1 MKKPNLF
8 LVGAAKA
15 GTTSVYHYLKSHP
28 DIYGCPIKEPNYF
41 GSDIQWND
49 FRDDYKKDT
58 YLNFEKYLSRNEL
71 EFRHNA
77 FVDSL
82 ENYEALFRESGN
94 EKYVLDAS
102 TSYLY
107 SKRSAKEIKQY
118 NQDARII
125 IILRNPVE
133 RTISHY
139 IMDCANRIQLER
151 DITKDIKLDY
161 FTAKKGYGIS
171 NLYIEL
177 SLYYEQVLRYKMV
190 FPKNQLLILNY
201 GALKE
206 DPVSFIHQVLS
217 FLGLDC
223 SEDSID
229 FETKHNQAFLPKN
242 KFISLLYKKK
252 NLIPAFLIK
261 ILKQKKDVYSSSN
274 PKIPEDVREFVRE
287 IVADNWAECQKF
299 FH

>member
-58 YLNFEKYLSRNEL
+58 YLNFEKYLSKNEL
-71 EFRHNA
+71 EFHHNA

-82 ENYEALFRESGN
+82 ENYEALFRDSEN

-223 SEDSID
+223 SENRID
-229 FETKHNQAFLPKN
+229 FETKHNQAFLPSN
-242 KFISLLYKKK
+242 KFINLLYKKK
-252 NLIPAFLIK
+252 NLIPAFLIR
-261 ILKQKKDVYSSSN
+261 ILKQKKDLYSSSN

-287 IVADNWAECQKF
+287 IVAEDWAECQKF